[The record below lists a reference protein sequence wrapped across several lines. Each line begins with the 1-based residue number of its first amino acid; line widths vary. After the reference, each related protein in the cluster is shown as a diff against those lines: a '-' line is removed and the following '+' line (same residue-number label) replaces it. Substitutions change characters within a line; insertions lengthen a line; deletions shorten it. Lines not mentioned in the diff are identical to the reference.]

1 MILKTYTEKATTN
14 MMNELRDKIYQNAV
28 SKGFWDKERNMGEA
42 LMLVVTELAEALE
55 VHRAS
60 GQLKEFTE
68 GQKLSLEKMSD
79 EQFPE
84 TFSIMVKDSFHD
96 EMADVLIRVLDLCGG
111 YNIDIDWHIKM
122 KMRYN
127 ATRARLHGKKY

>member
-1 MILKTYTEKATTN
+1 
-14 MMNELRDKIYQNAV
+14 MNELRDKIYQNAKD
-28 SKGFWDKERNMGEA
+28 KGFWDKERNMGES
-42 LMLVVTELAEALE
+42 L
-55 VHRAS
+55 AS
-60 GQLKEFTE
+60 GHIKEFTE

-79 EQFPE
+79 EEFAE

-111 YNIDIDWHIKM
+111 HNIDIDWHVKM

>member
-1 MILKTYTEKATTN
+1 MSYIDKTTIN
-14 MMNELRDKIYQNAV
+14 MMNELRDKIFQNAK
-28 SKGFWDKERNMGEA
+28 SKGFWDNERNMGEA
-42 LMLVVTELAEALE
+42 LMLIVTELAEALE

-68 GQKLSLEKMSD
+68 GQKLSLEKMND
-79 EQFPE
+79 EEFPE
-84 TFSIMVKDSFHD
+84 TFSIMVKDSFND

-111 YNIDIDWHIKM
+111 YNIDIDWHVKM

-127 ATRARLHGKKY
+127 ATRERLHGKKY

>member
-1 MILKTYTEKATTN
+1 
-14 MMNELRDKIYQNAV
+14 MNELRDKIYQNAKA
-28 SKGFWDKERNMGEA
+28 KGFWDKERNMGEA
-42 LMLVVTELAEALE
+42 LMLIVTELAEALE

-60 GQLKEFTE
+60 GQLPEFTE

-79 EQFPE
+79 ETFPE
-84 TFSIMVKDSFHD
+84 TFAIMVKDTFHD

-111 YNIDIDWHIKM
+111 YNIDIDWHVKM